1 MLDRQFHLTFNL
13 TYRTFGGHD
22 RDVNTEPFRSAIW
35 YYTQRLY
42 GVRNDHYDYSLVSQ
56 SLSQSAEPSCP
67 VHRYALLNRSF
78 TASSQS
84 YVLACSAALLA
95 LCFAIA
101 IRCSAA
107 PRICLQVNK
116 LLPIPTKTFL
126 KKVACFPEII
136 TAADFHGFTT
146 TFTAD
151 ERVHIVMLVCEARR
165 QAELLYALRAVMRH
179 MTG

>member
-42 GVRNDHYDYSLVSQ
+42 GVRNDHYDYSLVRVLVQ
-56 SLSQSAEPSCP
+56 LLLLLLLAF
-67 VHRYALLNRSF
+67 ALELAFFLTRGCTDRRFN
-78 TASSQS
+78 AC
-84 YVLACSAALLA
+84 ACSSYDDHSASVLP
-95 LCFAIA
+95 
-101 IRCSAA
+101 RCSPAL
-107 PRICLQVNK
+107 LQVNK

-165 QAELLYALRAVMRH
+165 QAGLLYALRAVMRH